1 MLTLEPAEQ
10 VWLDEYRTAL
20 RTRHPGVVARLVI
33 YGSKARGDAHADSDI
48 DVLLVVNDDAGHLKR
63 PLRKIGYDLAAEGYA
78 VPSIFAYT
86 RQEWDDLKRR
96 GYPFQQAVEREGV
109 SVL

>member
-1 MLTLEPAEQ
+1 M
-10 VWLDEYRTAL
+10 
-20 RTRHPGVVARLVI
+20 
-33 YGSKARGDAHADSDI
+33 
-48 DVLLVVNDDAGHLKR
+48 VVNDDAGHLKR
-63 PLRKIGYDLAAEGYA
+63 PLREIGYDLAAEGYA